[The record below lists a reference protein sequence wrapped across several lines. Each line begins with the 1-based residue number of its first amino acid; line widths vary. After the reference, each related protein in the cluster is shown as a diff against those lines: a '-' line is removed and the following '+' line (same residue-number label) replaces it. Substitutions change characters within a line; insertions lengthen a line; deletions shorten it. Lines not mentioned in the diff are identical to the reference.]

1 MDLEGTPKVKQRKK
15 NIKRLRTGCWTCR
28 RRGYKCDEGKPE
40 CANCTRLKIKCEG
53 YGIRLKWQNTNC
65 PHRTRNSKGSIHR
78 SANCSS
84 TRRALRSSSSE
95 LDGEVIGAIISTST
109 TPLLSPQLSWT
120 PSSSP
125 VTSLSISPT
134 PLVTVHET
142 NNIIPPTAPL
152 PPPPAAATTPPPDPE
167 FCSSVS
173 PDTASRDLVDYYAR
187 YLTSDV
193 GAFRS
198 SNAYQVILD
207 MMNGNDPI
215 RLGICCLSACSL
227 AHQNVQ
233 PQLSTLSV
241 QFKVMALHSLRQHL
255 EFRSFDVCALAAG
268 LLLSL
273 QEVLECNFDGWRKH
287 LDGIAHGL
295 FASQMVTQPTI
306 RQDTRVR
313 PLLRELLY
321 NDVMSTI
328 TSGLAPAAV
337 SFDISYWT
345 SDLNLDFTGSSCHLI
360 HYAAM
365 VSSVATR
372 LTQIVPPVNFL
383 QGINMPM
390 ESRPI
395 ITRIPYS
402 VNSWPQGLLES
413 KRNIESLI
421 RSWKCPPTAGVDD
434 QQTLWLLKYAL
445 DLYFLL
451 RLDVTEYGLQL
462 SHNIVDVVSNAI
474 ETFKQVSSTSQ
485 STHLH
490 LWPLYQVGMV
500 CEKDEHRDVIVDRL
514 QIYRTQNPR
523 HRLRL
528 DVILDTL
535 KDIWSYRDSPI
546 SAGCSYR
553 ELIAMGMK
561 GKPVAILY

>member
-1 MDLEGTPKVKQRKK
+1 MGLESKPKVKQRKK

-53 YGIRLKWQNTNC
+53 YGIRLKWQNTNS
-65 PHRTRNSKGSIHR
+65 PRRTRNSKGSTIKSTNLSR
-78 SANCSS
+78 TNSS
-84 TRRALRSSSSE
+84 LRSSSSE
-95 LDGEVIGAIISTST
+95 LDGDVISTST
-109 TPLLSPQLSWT
+109 THQISPQLSGT
-120 PSSSP
+120 DSCSP
-125 VTSLSISPT
+125 VSSISISPASC
-134 PLVTVHET
+134 VAAKET
-142 NNIIPPTAPL
+142 NNIPPTVA
-152 PPPPAAATTPPPDPE
+152 TPPPD
-167 FCSSVS
+167 FCSLII
-173 PDTASRDLVDYYAR
+173 PDTASRNLVDYYAR

-198 SNAYQVILD
+198 SNAYEVIFA
-207 MMNGNDPI
+207 MMNGNGPI

-227 AHQNVQ
+227 AHLNFQ

-255 EFRSFDVCALAAG
+255 EFRSFDVYALAAG

-295 FASQMVTQPTI
+295 SASRIVTQTI
-306 RQDTRVR
+306 SQHIRIR
-313 PLLRELLY
+313 PLLLEFLY
-321 NDVMSTI
+321 NDVLSTI

-337 SFDISYWT
+337 SLDISYWT
-345 SDLNLDFTGSSCHLI
+345 SDLDLDTTGSSCYLI
-360 HYAAM
+360 HSAAM

-372 LTQIVPPVNFL
+372 LIQMVPQADLL
-383 QGINMPM
+383 QGISIPM

-402 VNSWPQGLLES
+402 ANSWPQWLLES
-413 KRNIESLI
+413 KRCIESFI
-421 RSWKCPPTAGVDD
+421 RSWKCPTTATVDD

-445 DLYFLL
+445 DLYYLL
-451 RLDVTEYGLQL
+451 RLDVTEYGIQL
-462 SHNIVDVVSNAI
+462 SHNIVGLVSNAI
-474 ETFKQVSSTSQ
+474 ERFKKVSPTSQ

-500 CEKDEHRDVIVDRL
+500 CEKDEHRNVIVNRL

-523 HRLRL
+523 HQLRL
-528 DVILDTL
+528 DVVLDTL

-561 GKPVAILY
+561 GKPIAILY